1 MMARHQCVLAFSRWH
16 DNTLFVSR
24 NFVALLPT
32 SEKQRSFSIGKSW
45 HDGLL
50 SHDVSFQLGKIENAE
65 QLHVERMFIYYCL
78 TCRAIDSLA
87 DISTPSIGATKSHS
101 RKSYQR
107 VQRHYIQDLAS
118 DTLFGSVS
126 ADVVLPPP

>member
-1 MMARHQCVLAFSRWH
+1 MMVRHQCVLAFSRGH

-32 SEKQRSFSIGKSW
+32 SEKQRSFSIEKSS

-65 QLHVERMFIYYCL
+65 QSHVDRMLIYY
-78 TCRAIDSLA
+78 
-87 DISTPSIGATKSHS
+87 
-101 RKSYQR
+101 
-107 VQRHYIQDLAS
+107 
-118 DTLFGSVS
+118 
-126 ADVVLPPP
+126 VLLNL